1 MTDTDVRA
9 PLSAT
14 AATMMGGAAPP
25 RKPAPRP
32 LSPQALERAAMPA
45 AKPISPIVLAGTVRM
60 AEFAIVVVIGMLIY
74 AAYYFGA
81 TIAIACLATLAFQT
95 ADIYQVQAFRGYEKQ
110 YMRLASA
117 WSVVFLIVIGVIPC
131 FWL

>member
-14 AATMMGGAAPP
+14 AATMTGGSTPP
-25 RKPAPRP
+25 RKQAPRA
-32 LSPQALERAAMPA
+32 LSPQALERAAMPT

-74 AAYYFGA
+74 TAYLPSEPEAVWRYLGA
-81 TIAIACLATLAFQT
+81 TVAIACLVF
-95 ADIYQVQAFRGYEKQ
+95 F
-110 YMRLASA
+110 
-117 WSVVFLIVIGVIPC
+117 VFL
-131 FWL
+131 F